1 MKFKQVQVFAVA
13 LSCASMLISPMAT
26 AAPVSANAATPVI
39 QAPRDIALHQ
49 GTDSQGGVLV
59 GQMLDAQGAAI
70 AGATVSVRTS
80 GKEVARALTD
90 QTGKFQVTGL
100 KGGVHQ
106 VATAGQQD
114 VYRLWAPQTAPPAAQ
129 QGLMLVSN
137 TDVVRGQTCGTP
149 VCGSACSDGG
159 GGGVFGGGG
168 GRRGIGNWIANH
180 PLITAGAIATAI
192 AVPLALDDDDTPP
205 ATP

>member
-1 MKFKQVQVFAVA
+1 MKFKQVQVFVVA
-13 LSCASMLISPMAT
+13 FSCASMLMSPMMASAASMT
-26 AAPVSANAATPVI
+26 AIAATPVI

-49 GTDSQGGVLV
+49 GTASQGGVLV

-80 GKEVARALTD
+80 GKEVGRVLTD
-90 QTGKFQVTGL
+90 QTGKFQMTGL

-106 VATAGQQD
+106 VATAGQQE

-129 QGLMLVSN
+129 QGLMLVSS

-149 VCGSACSDGG
+149 VCGSACSDS

-168 GRRGIGNWIANH
+168 GRGGIGNWIANH